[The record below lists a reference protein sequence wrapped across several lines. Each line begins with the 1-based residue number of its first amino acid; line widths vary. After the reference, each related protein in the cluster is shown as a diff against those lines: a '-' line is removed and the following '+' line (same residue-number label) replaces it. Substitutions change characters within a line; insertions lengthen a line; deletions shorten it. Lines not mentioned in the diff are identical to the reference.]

1 MRLEGFRVARRLD
14 LLALRGNEPVI
25 VFQMGKVGSTSVASS
40 FPTPGH
46 PVSVQT
52 HHLHR
57 PRIEVAKQWSRD
69 RGLPVRAHFFHA
81 DAVARRVVDRGR
93 PFKLIT
99 LVREPVG
106 RSVSNFFHNFER
118 FVGVPLAESTHTAD
132 ELTEI
137 LVAHEKQLDES
148 RWFQREFEPALGVDV
163 YEHPF
168 PHDAGAQVIPRGQ
181 GEILVLRLETPDAV
195 KEAAIAAFLG
205 EADFTLSSA
214 NVGDAKDY
222 GEGYQRFRETAVL
235 PPDFLDRKLATVYAT
250 HFYSDAERADIR
262 ARWSGGAP
270 R

>member
-1 MRLEGFRVARRLD
+1 
-14 LLALRGNEPVI
+14 
-25 VFQMGKVGSTSVASS
+25 MGKVGSTSVASS

-46 PVSVQT
+46 RVAVQT

-81 DAVARRVVDRGR
+81 DAVARRVVDKGR

-118 FVGVPLAESTHTAD
+118 FVGVPLAESTHSVE

-137 LVAHEKQLDES
+137 LVEHEKQLDES
-148 RWFQREFEPALGVDV
+148 RWFQREFEPALGVDL
-163 YEHPF
+163 YDHPF
-168 PHDAGAQVIPRGQ
+168 PHADGTQVVPSRG
-181 GEILVLRLETPDAV
+181 GEVLVLRLETPDAV

-205 EADFTLSSA
+205 ESDFTLATA
-214 NVGDAKDY
+214 NVGADKDY
-222 GEGYQRFRETAVL
+222 GEGYKAFRASAAL
-235 PPDFLDRKLATVYAT
+235 PADFLDRKLSSVYAR
-250 HFYSDAERADIR
+250 HFYSEAERDDIHR
-262 ARWSGGAP
+262 RWSA
-270 R
+270 RD